1 MIVAIRPTRGAG
13 SSRSSGGTN
22 GAAPAKKVRGSPMM
36 LRVLRAPPIV
46 RGGMAWIESD
56 EARGYSPFMRAQGV
70 NPAVRDA
77 HIALYEEAME
87 RSSSLAR
94 VECEAIAV
102 AVSRINGSDY

>member
-1 MIVAIRPTRGAG
+1 V
-13 SSRSSGGTN
+13 
-22 GAAPAKKVRGSPMM
+22 
-36 LRVLRAPPIV
+36 
-46 RGGMAWIESD
+46 AWIQSH
-56 EARGYSPFMRAQGV
+56 EAPHHSPLMRAQGV

-102 AVSRINGSDY
+102 VVSRINGSGY

>member
-1 MIVAIRPTRGAG
+1 VDPAQSPAFIARNRRPR
-13 SSRSSGGTN
+13 RLQ
-22 GAAPAKKVRGSPMM
+22 KVRGSPTM

-94 VECEAIAV
+94 VECEVIAV